1 MIRWHFAENFPAGVV
16 SLSLT
21 LRVFQGPPSLS
32 IQNRVSD
39 QSDRPSRSLHPETL
53 AIRTQT
59 PTSAEREHST
69 PLFLTSSFVF
79 DDAEQARALFA
90 DEEPGNIYSRYSNPN
105 IDEFVRKMAL
115 LEGAEDGIA
124 FASGMAAVF
133 GSMAAYLKSGD
144 HVVASRALFG
154 STHQLFAKLF
164 PRWGITSSYVD
175 ADAHADVWA
184 SAVQPSTKLLFVE
197 TPSNPG
203 LALIDLEKLGNLA
216 SDRGLLLVV
225 DNCFTTP
232 MLQQPVKWGAHL
244 VVHSATKFIDGQ
256 GRVLGG
262 VVVGTAKLITDLRFF
277 VRHTGPAMSPFNAW
291 VLSKS
296 LETLSVRMER
306 HCANALAIATHFE
319 RYEGLAF
326 VRYPYLPSHPDF
338 ALAKKQM
345 SGGGGIVVLEL
356 KGGLERARRFLDAL
370 ELLSHTPNLGDVRS
384 IVTHPSSTT
393 HSKLSEAERVQVG
406 IVPGLIRISV
416 GLEHRDDIIA
426 DIEQALGR
434 SA

>member
-1 MIRWHFAENFPAGVV
+1 V
-16 SLSLT
+16 SEH
-21 LRVFQGPPSLS
+21 
-32 IQNRVSD
+32 
-39 QSDRPSRSLHPETL
+39 SDRTHRTLHPETL

-59 PTSAEREHST
+59 ARGAEREHST

-90 DEEPGNIYSRYSNPN
+90 EEEQGNIYSRYSNPN
-105 IDEFVRKMAL
+105 TDEFVRKMAL
-115 LEGAEDGIA
+115 LEGADDGIA
-124 FASGMAAVF
+124 FSSGMAAVF

-154 STHQLFAKLF
+154 STHQLFTKLF

-175 ADAHADVWA
+175 AHATPEEWA
-184 SAVQPSTKLLFVE
+184 AAVTPSTKLLFVE

-203 LALIDLEKLGNLA
+203 LALIDLAMLGKLA
-216 SDRGLLLVV
+216 AERGLLFVV

-232 MLQQPVKWGAHL
+232 ILQQPVRYGAHL
-244 VVHSATKFIDGQ
+244 VVHSATKFLDGQ

-262 VVVGTAKLITDLRFF
+262 VVVGTAALIAELRFF
-277 VRHTGPAMSPFNAW
+277 IRHTGPAMSPFNAW

-306 HCANALAIATHFE
+306 HCSNALAIAQYFE
-319 RYEGLAF
+319 KHESLDF
-326 VRYPYLPSHPDF
+326 VRYPHLPSHPDY
-338 ALAKKQM
+338 ALAKAQM
-345 SGGGGIVVLEL
+345 SAGGGIVVLEL

-370 ELLSHTPNLGDVRS
+370 ELLSHTPNLGDARS
-384 IVTHPSSTT
+384 IVTHPTSTT
-393 HSKLSEAERVQVG
+393 HSKLSEAERLQVG
-406 IVPGLIRISV
+406 IVPGLIRVSV

-426 DIEQALGR
+426 DIEQALER